1 MKIFNNPSSQS
12 KFRLALLIASICTI
26 FLTGLTISGVF
37 AYRYLV
43 ILPKEEKAR
52 LESRERLAKDELD
65 LKRQAQLT
73 ELWQQTS
80 QETEKERTQ
89 QVYKDCDNEAKEKAK
104 ENLAKMIELKEKVNA
119 PDLAEFKAAQDTGL
133 VIKGDYDN
141 YYEDC
146 LRRQG
151 IKY

>member
-1 MKIFNNPSSQS
+1 MKNKFNLS
-12 KFRLALLIASICTI
+12 KNHNLIIIIALIATI
-26 FLTGLTISGVF
+26 VFTGLAISGVF

-43 ILPKEEKAR
+43 ILPKEEKSK
-52 LESRERLAKDELD
+52 LESQERLAKDELD
-65 LKRQAQLT
+65 LKRQARLA

-80 QETEKERTQ
+80 QEVEKERTQ

-104 ENLAKMIELKEKVNA
+104 QNLAKIIELKEKINA
-119 PDLAEFKAAQDTGL
+119 PDLEEFKVAQNTGL
-133 VIKGDYDN
+133 VMKGDYDN

-146 LRRQG
+146 LRRYG